1 MSDSGL
7 LCNIFLIL
15 LDEIILLI
23 YLAAVNLFV
32 KLDDKK

>member
-23 YLAAVNLFV
+23 YLSAVNLFV